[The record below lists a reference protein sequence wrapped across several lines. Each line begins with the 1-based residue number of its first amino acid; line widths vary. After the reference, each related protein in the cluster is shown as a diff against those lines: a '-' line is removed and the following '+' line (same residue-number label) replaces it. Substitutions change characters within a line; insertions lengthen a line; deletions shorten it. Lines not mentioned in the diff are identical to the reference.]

1 MGLKN
6 ALQDL
11 LKNLSREGGYFLTYV
26 EKLVH
31 RKKDSKLKL
40 KPMNRSIAMFFH
52 CLSKKDTVHAIN
64 KGA

>member
-31 RKKDSKLKL
+31 RKKDSKQTETNEQIYSYVFSLSFK
-40 KPMNRSIAMFFH
+40 KRH
-52 CLSKKDTVHAIN
+52 CSCH
-64 KGA
+64 